1 MRILIKNGRIITSEE
16 DFFGSILIED
26 EKILSITPGNLSNIS
41 SIDKII
47 DASGKFLIPG
57 GIDPHV
63 HMHLLTPAGFSSDDF
78 FSGSRAAL
86 MGGTTSIIDFVT
98 PQKGQNLIDA
108 LEQRKKEAE
117 NCMTDYSFH
126 VSPIEWRPSLQEEIN
141 TLKNK
146 EGISSFKV
154 YMAYKKSIG
163 IDDDV
168 LNKVLDI
175 VAKSGG
181 MVTVHSELG
190 DEIDALRSR
199 FVKEGKTEPE
209 YHPLSRPSKMESEAV
224 KKVIS
229 FAKDKKCPLYIV
241 HVSTADAMYHIKNAR
256 EKGQIVYGETCPQY
270 LLLDD
275 RRYQGSFESAVPYIM
290 SPPLRSK
297 KDNMELWKGLK
308 AGYLQTTGTDH
319 CPFTMKQKK
328 TGIYDFT
335 KIPNG
340 AGSVEHRLALLYT
353 YGVLQNKITLKQWVG
368 LTSTNA
374 AGIFGLP
381 ARKGNLIKGADADI
395 VIWNPDK
402 EKVISTKNHYMNCDM
417 DIYEGFRVQGE
428 AETVLLRGNIMVE
441 NGKWSPS
448 LSKGKFMKR
457 L

>member
-16 DFFGSILIED
+16 DFFGTILIED
-26 EKILSITPGNLSNIS
+26 EKILSITPGNLKDIS

-63 HMHLLTPAGFSSDDF
+63 HMHLPSTAGFSSDDF

-108 LEQRKKEAE
+108 LAQRKKEAE

-141 TLKNK
+141 TLKNR

-229 FAKDKKCPLYIV
+229 FARDKECPLYIV
-241 HVSTADAMYHIKNAR
+241 HVSTADAMFHIKNAR
-256 EKGQIVYGETCPQY
+256 EKGQKVYGETCPQY
-270 LLLDD
+270 LLLDE
-275 RRYQGSFESAVPYIM
+275 RRYQGTFESVVPYVI

-297 KDNMELWKGLK
+297 KDNMELWEGLK
-308 AGYLQTTGTDH
+308 TGILQTIGTDH

-340 AGSVEHRLALLYT
+340 AGGVEHRLSLLYT
-353 YGVLQNKITLKQWVG
+353 YGVLQNKITLNQWVE
-368 LTSTNA
+368 LTSANA
-374 AGIFGLP
+374 AKIFGLSP
-381 ARKGNLIKGADADI
+381 RKGNLIKGAHADI

-402 EKVISTKNHYMNCDM
+402 EKIISVKNHYMNCDI
-417 DIYEGFRVQGE
+417 DIYEGFRVNGE

-441 NGKWSPS
+441 NGKWSPT
-448 LSKGKFMKR
+448 LSKGDFMKR
-457 L
+457 T